1 MKSVAP
7 DGLNHFVTQIR
18 SSSRLLLASPSG
30 RPPSLCSVL
39 RPWRFHQDDHN
50 WITGGYTGECSD
62 SWPKEHPI
70 VMSAE
75 QLSAHGTLTYASHGF
90 KKSSQVTVASNERC
104 YHEGLMKSRSM
115 RTTSRSMR
123 IASSLR
129 TLQLLHLREVKVTGF
144 EHRVYLYWAAARQRS
159 ICAPLR
165 TMWVWVSS
173 ACCCCPRSI

>member
-1 MKSVAP
+1 MNDTRVKRTSQ
-7 DGLNHFVTQIR
+7 LVTVTTSQ
-18 SSSRLLLASPSG
+18 AF
-30 RPPSLCSVL
+30 L
-39 RPWRFHQDDHN
+39 RPAPACTR
-50 WITGGYTGECSD
+50 YTGECSD

-75 QLSAHGTLTYASHGF
+75 QMSAHGTLTYASHGF
-90 KKSSQVTVASNERC
+90 KKSCQVTVASNERC

-144 EHRVYLYWAAARQRS
+144 EHRAYLYCTKLRQSKPSERKGVQ
-159 ICAPLR
+159 C
-165 TMWVWVSS
+165 T
-173 ACCCCPRSI
+173 